1 MENEE
6 EKEEEDPQR
15 GEGSCMLVDVH
26 TESSNGDVG
35 VCSSLVHSLINV
47 CRSGLDFPP
56 TENQ

>member
-6 EKEEEDPQR
+6 EKEEEDQQR

-26 TESSNGDVG
+26 TESSNGDVR
-35 VCSSLVHSLINV
+35 VCSSLVHSLIDV
-47 CRSGLDFPP
+47 RRSGLDFPP